1 MNMLIM
7 WLLIPVLI
15 MLLIGAA
22 MAAICG
28 FAYGLY
34 LMVKGSMVI
43 YSGFTEPC
51 QGLCSPYNS
60 PSVGGMMLIVGLLVV
75 LLSYKSARG

>member
-43 YSGFTEPC
+43 YSGLPNLAKAC
-51 QGLCSPYNS
+51 VY
-60 PSVGGMMLIVGLLVV
+60 LIIAHL
-75 LLSYKSARG
+75 